1 MVCLW
6 HLPVLKNRKKQEQQ
20 KEEEYQDA
28 FDKVDELQQKAAKDT
43 GFAKSSEFNAQMEK
57 AAIELSKKT
66 SKLSENQKLLLEFE
80 TSIKA
85 LKQSTN
91 DIKQQPSLS
100 KNKSFLELVQNR
112 ASKVREYQQALKKA
126 PLTPD
131 EKKKFEELNHQ

>member
-1 MVCLW
+1 MAPACTQ
-6 HLPVLKNRKKQEQQ
+6 KQEKQEQQ